1 MVGQELSEPKT
12 PVEPA
17 ASVSGDT
24 SQGISGSEE
33 AGIPASIS
41 GGSVQQRMGYSFKV
55 GISETDEERLYRLEK
70 FRRPGTAPDPA
81 ETGEPGEGHGS

>member
-17 ASVSGDT
+17 ASVSSDT

-33 AGIPASIS
+33 AGIPRFYKRWECSTIPWI
-41 GGSVQQRMGYSFKV
+41 R
-55 GISETDEERLYRLEK
+55 
-70 FRRPGTAPDPA
+70 
-81 ETGEPGEGHGS
+81 